1 MAETGV
7 HIPRTIMEVFYTL
20 PEGTLAEVIDNTLC
34 VSPTPTLKHQR
45 LTRKLSTQLDHY
57 VSMHD
62 RGEIFY
68 APLDVFLDSE
78 ANAVQPD
85 IFFISKENAVMLNT
99 DGTVRGIPDLIIEI
113 LSPGNRK
120 HDLVIKKDLYEKF
133 GVKEYW
139 IVDPD
144 TKEVVGYKHQDDR
157 YVPLPA
163 SSGEIKS
170 ELLHHTFTF

>member
-1 MAETGV
+1 MVETS
-7 HIPRTIMEVFYTL
+7 HIPRTIMEVFQQL
-20 PEGTLAEVIDNTLC
+20 PEGTLAEVIHNTLYM
-34 VSPTPTLKHQR
+34 SPAPTPSHQR
-45 LTRKLSTQLDHY
+45 LFLNLASAMHTY
-57 VSMHD
+57 VSLQAS
-62 RGEIFY
+62 GEIFI
-68 APLDVFLDSE
+68 APIDLYLDEDSSV
-78 ANAVQPD
+78 VQPD
-85 IFFISKENAVMLNT
+85 ILFVSSYSAVRIDSGGLH
-99 DGTVRGIPDLIIEI
+99 GTPDLIVEI
-113 LSPGNRK
+113 LSPGNKKR
-120 HDLVIKKDLYEKF
+120 DLVIKKDLYEKF